1 MRRESIEMQS
11 RNADLTIVQ
20 LSLRTTKA
28 AQTCPAVKVSAVF
41 CSQLRRFV
49 AATVDHLKKQT
60 LNGVPLFEALMMTTL
75 CALGQCSPALQE
87 LQVAELAFKA
97 AL

>member
-1 MRRESIEMQS
+1 MQS

-75 CALGQCSPALQE
+75 CVHSDNALQE
-87 LQVAELAFKA
+87 LQVGELAFKA
-97 AL
+97 AF